1 MYYYY
6 VKSIVDLYAFVSY
19 RRSMEYDKYS
29 KFSDDTDG
37 EPFQNSSIQRFSS
50 VTSKL
55 QSDSS
60 YDITGSY
67 VVNNLHNIS
76 A

>member
-1 MYYYY
+1 
-6 VKSIVDLYAFVSY
+6 
-19 RRSMEYDKYS
+19 MEYDKYS

-67 VVNNLHNIS
+67 VVNNLHYIS
-76 A
+76 IIAIFSRQVSESRCT